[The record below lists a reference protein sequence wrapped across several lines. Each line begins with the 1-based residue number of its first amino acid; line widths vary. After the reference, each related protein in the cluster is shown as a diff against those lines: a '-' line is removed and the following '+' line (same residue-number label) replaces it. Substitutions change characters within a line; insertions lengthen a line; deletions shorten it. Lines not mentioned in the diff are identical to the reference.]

1 MACLRQ
7 GKEQPRSDCLLV
19 KPCRA
24 GLVIGWVTNTK
35 YPLLWRRTGGREAR
49 RIGGGRGTG
58 GGRRG
63 GRKRDS
69 QEGGRPGEIEKNFAT
84 LHNILQ

>member
-1 MACLRQ
+1 M
-7 GKEQPRSDCLLV
+7 
-19 KPCRA
+19 
-24 GLVIGWVTNTK
+24 
-35 YPLLWRRTGGREAR
+35 WRGTGGREAG

-63 GRKRDS
+63 GGKQDS
-69 QEGGRPGEIEKNFAT
+69 QGGGRPGEIEKNFAT